1 MVLEILATITTSLLG
16 LIDSLGY
23 VGIFILMTIES
34 SFIPFPAELI
44 VIPAGALVA
53 AGQMHWLPA
62 LIAATLGSVVGAY
75 INYYIALHIGRR
87 ATEHLISKYGKFV
100 FLTVDG
106 LKKTDVFFHKHGS
119 ITTFIGRLIPGI
131 RSFISFPAGF
141 TKMSHGKFIGYTALG
156 AGIWCALLLF
166 LGYTLQTNSELISQ
180 YLKQITIVVVIVCVI
195 LIGVYLWYHNHN
207 KSTKVTKAKK

>member
-1 MVLEILATITTSLLG
+1 MTLEILASITTGLLG

-53 AGQMHWLPA
+53 AGQMNWFPA
-62 LIAATLGSVVGAY
+62 LIAATLGSVAGAY

-100 FLTVDG
+100 FLTLDG
-106 LKKTDVFFHKHGS
+106 LKKTDIYFHKHGA

-131 RSFISFPAGF
+131 RSFVSFPAGF
-141 TKMSHGKFIGYTALG
+141 TKMSHGKFIAYTALG
-156 AGIWCALLLF
+156 AGIWCALLLA
-166 LGYTLQTNSELISQ
+166 LGYTLQSNSALISQ
-180 YLKQITIVVVIVCVI
+180 YLRQITVVVVIVCAI
-195 LIGVYLWYHNHN
+195 LVALYLWYHKRTN
-207 KSTKVTKAKK
+207 TQKKRK